1 MIKYVKI
8 NLRIVLEGLF
18 SRIMLVYLL
27 VIVSDSMKK
36 KNGNDLFI
44 IFALALILTIIFLFA
59 ILRSSTRLGRC
70 FYQDKSPDTR
80 LKFICLETFIPF
92 LSLKYV
98 INSMR
103 EDDDE
108 ELLTLPTEVKGLY
121 QQRIEG
127 KGFLKSIVLHFK
139 DENIYI
145 HNEQLSEDENNKRI

>member
-1 MIKYVKI
+1 M
-8 NLRIVLEGLF
+8 R
-18 SRIMLVYLL
+18 
-27 VIVSDSMKK
+27 
-36 KNGNDLFI
+36 
-44 IFALALILTIIFLFA
+44 LTVIFLFA
-59 ILRSSTRLGRC
+59 ILRSSMRLVRC
-70 FYQDKSPDTR
+70 FYQNESANKR
-80 LKFICLETFIPF
+80 FKVICLETVVPF

-108 ELLTLPTEVKGLY
+108 DLLILPTEVKGLY

>member
-1 MIKYVKI
+1 MIKYVRI

-18 SRIMLVYLL
+18 SRIMLVYIL
-27 VIVSDSMKK
+27 VIVSDSMKN
-36 KNGNDLFI
+36 KNGDDLFI
-44 IFALALILTIIFLFA
+44 ILTLAIILTIIFLFA
-59 ILRSSTRLGRC
+59 ILRSSTRLVRC
-70 FYQDKSPDTR
+70 FYQDESPDKR
-80 LKFICLETFIPF
+80 LKLICLETVVPF
-92 LSLKYV
+92 LTLKYI

-108 ELLTLPTEVKGLY
+108 DLLILPTEVKGLY

-127 KGFLKSIVLHFK
+127 KGSLKSIVLHFK

>member
-1 MIKYVKI
+1 MIKYVTI

-36 KNGNDLFI
+36 KNGNDLFFI
-44 IFALALILTIIFLFA
+44 LALALILTIIFLFA

-70 FYQDKSPDTR
+70 FYPNESPNKR
-80 LKFICLETFIPF
+80 FKVICLETVVPF

-121 QQRIEG
+121 QKRIPG
-127 KGFLKSIVLHFK
+127 KGFLKSIVLHFN

-145 HNEQLSEDENNKRI
+145 HNEQLSEDRNNKNH

>member
-8 NLRIVLEGLF
+8 NLRIVFEGLF
-18 SRIMLVYLL
+18 LRFMLAYLL
-27 VIVSDSMKK
+27 VIVSDSIKK

-44 IFALALILTIIFLFA
+44 ILTLSLILTVIFLFA
-59 ILRSSTRLGRC
+59 ILRSSTRLVRC
-70 FYQDKSPDTR
+70 FYQNESANKR
-80 LKFICLETFIPF
+80 FKFICLETFIPF

-121 QQRIEG
+121 QKRIPG
-127 KGFLKSIVLHFK
+127 KGFFKSIVLHFK
-139 DENIYI
+139 DENNSIQS
-145 HNEQLSEDENNKRI
+145 EQLSEDENNERL